1 MTAFSYQFAA
11 DLTCFSRPSPS
22 GGALPSTPCE
32 PTHPGLPRASRR
44 TKENL
49 ASELTILASGIWNI
63 LVYSLC
69 TVAPY
74 IYICVYMAFLIPTK
88 PRYTESSED
97 GLPKQHMKKGI

>member
-74 IYICVYMAFLIPTK
+74 IYIYMCI
-88 PRYTESSED
+88 Y
-97 GLPKQHMKKGI
+97 GISDSNQT